1 MLLPLYKVT
10 LELVTH
16 KYIISRL
23 TGFFKIFSAELSIK
37 YQKQKGDFNNL
48 IMITSITFEEIKN
61 TPLTEEQR
69 AELKA
74 LQDREPEPDDE
85 NPEISSE
92 QIAEFKRIAAERKS
106 KL

>member
-1 MLLPLYKVT
+1 
-10 LELVTH
+10 
-16 KYIISRL
+16 
-23 TGFFKIFSAELSIK
+23 
-37 YQKQKGDFNNL
+37 
-48 IMITSITFEEIKN
+48 MITSITFDEIKN